1 MILSKKVSICGL
13 TSAPLIVT
21 GLPFAVFLLPE
32 QFPHEIAHSLAD
44 SSLGQHPLSYS
55 FGGRSTNV

>member
-1 MILSKKVSICGL
+1 V
-13 TSAPLIVT
+13 A
-21 GLPFAVFLLPE
+21 FLLPE
-32 QFPHEIAHSLAD
+32 QFPHQIAHSPAD